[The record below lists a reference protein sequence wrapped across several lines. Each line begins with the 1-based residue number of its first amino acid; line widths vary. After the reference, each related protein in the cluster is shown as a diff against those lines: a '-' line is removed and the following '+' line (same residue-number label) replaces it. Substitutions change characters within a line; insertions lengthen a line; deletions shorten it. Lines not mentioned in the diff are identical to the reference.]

1 MIRAFLLFLALALPA
16 AAETRPEGLMWNRS
30 GLPLTLPLQVQ
41 SDAGADLYLEL
52 SVPETGEAVLGA
64 YVRGGDFFRVL
75 VPPGRW
81 ALTFARG
88 TGWQGEEALFG
99 PATEVIA
106 IEPPLAFVAE
116 AARKSGFLI
125 DLRGGGTA
133 RLRDIGLCQSLVLD
147 PASLSGAFV
156 PQPDPRFA
164 TPPKREAGGVDF
176 AVPRHDLRARFCVSQ
191 D

>member
-1 MIRAFLLFLALALPA
+1 MIRAFLLLLALATPL
-16 AAETRPEGLMWNRS
+16 AAETRPAGLMWNRS
-30 GLPLTLPLQVQ
+30 SLPLTLPLQVQ
-41 SDAGADLYLEL
+41 SDPGADLYLEV
-52 SVPETGEAVLGA
+52 SVPETGQAVLGA

-99 PATEVIA
+99 ATTEVIA
-106 IEPPLAFVAE
+106 IEPPLTFAAE
-116 AARKSGFLI
+116 AARKPGFLI
-125 DLRGGGTA
+125 DLRGGA
-133 RLRDIGLCQSLVLD
+133 AALRGIGLCQGMVLD

-156 PQPDPRFA
+156 PKPEPRFA
-164 TPPKREAGGVDF
+164 TPPKRDAGGVDF
-176 AVPRHDLRARFCVSQ
+176 AVPRHDLRTRFCVSQ